1 MVMCSQHSSD
11 VVELITKG
19 HPSRGQCKSNLNV
32 RPWERQQWFFF
43 FFLFSSLAVFISNS
57 LSQTGQSL

>member
-43 FFLFSSLAVFISNS
+43 FLFSSLAVFISNS